1 VCVPPAVE
9 KECILAGSGAGAGV
23 HELFCARL
31 TGMRGGEFLG
41 LKWDAIFEEFRQVGT
56 ADKKVQGT
64 GLDWSRQF
72 IELDGGRVWVKSQLG
87 QDSTFTLL
95 PVGVRS
101 EPADSA
107 HFN

>member
-1 VCVPPAVE
+1 
-9 KECILAGSGAGAGV
+9 
-23 HELFCARL
+23 
-31 TGMRGGEFLG
+31 MRGGEFLG

-95 PVGVRS
+95 PVRREKRAGRFGTLQLRAQLS
-101 EPADSA
+101 RDSCRINGRIQRGRIPSLRIP
-107 HFN
+107 FI